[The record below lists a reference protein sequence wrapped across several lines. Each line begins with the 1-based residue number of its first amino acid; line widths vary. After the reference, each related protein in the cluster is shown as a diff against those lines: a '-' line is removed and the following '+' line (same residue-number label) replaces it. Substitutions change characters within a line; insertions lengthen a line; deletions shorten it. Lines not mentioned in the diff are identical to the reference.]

1 MHRILRQVFLL
12 LVAPLL
18 LAACATSSGSVS
30 RDAVVTGGGRVSVE
44 VQNDALPPVS
54 LTVQLLAPRGQRTIL
69 GALASGR
76 TRVFPLRET
85 SFSGM
90 YRLVAEGAGSARVTS
105 TPFAL
110 FSGAQVIWN
119 LRDNSLRVL
128 DSVNPTEP

>member
-1 MHRILRQVFLL
+1 LHTVLKQVFVL
-12 LVAPLL
+12 LVVPLL
-18 LAACATSSGSVS
+18 LAACATSSGRVS
-30 RDAVVTGGGRVSVE
+30 RDVVDTGGGRVSVE
-44 VQNDALPPVS
+44 VQNDALPPAS
-54 LTVQLLAPRGQRTIL
+54 LTLQLLSPRGQRTIL

-90 YRLVAEGAGSARVTS
+90 YRLMAEGGGARVTS

-128 DSVNPTEP
+128 ESVDPTKP